1 MTLLLRFVVCHTSIF
16 YPDHLL
22 LKGLYEEDADEQPH
36 AKEPRAGNGLV
47 GPPKGPPSMQGIA
60 IVPKERKDLIVQ
72 MKRERQTCRRPPGK
86 PVTLTGKVKSVDGR
100 ARTTEATDRE
110 VLLTRPVVLL
120 TLVAFAALFGFQL
133 LLSVVPL
140 YADEAGGGSSGAG
153 LTTAVFMLSTVLT
166 QIQMPR
172 ILGRYGYR
180 RTLAAGLLFIGIPAL
195 FYAYAQTLVPI
206 LAVTL
211 VRGVG
216 FGIITVVFAALIV
229 ELAPPGRTGEALGL
243 IGVAITVP
251 NIFCNALG
259 LWLVGQFGYGVVFLL
274 GGVAPLLGLGMV
286 AGIRAAAPQ
295 EKGEGAGFFAGL
307 GRAPLLRILLLFAA
321 TTMAGGV
328 VLTFLPLAVPGS
340 GVFSAAGA
348 LLVVGVTSTASRW
361 WAGRFGDRR
370 DPRLLLAPGIL
381 ACAAGMVCLPL
392 GGVVLLVGA
401 VLFGTGFGL
410 LQNATLILM
419 MGRVS
424 KSEYGLGS
432 TLWNAAFDAGT
443 GIGAFAF
450 GFVISAVGFSWSF
463 YICAALVASALLLV
477 ILDYSSTRD

>member
-1 MTLLLRFVVCHTSIF
+1 MEGRV
-16 YPDHLL
+16 
-22 LKGLYEEDADEQPH
+22 
-36 AKEPRAGNGLV
+36 
-47 GPPKGPPSMQGIA
+47 
-60 IVPKERKDLIVQ
+60 ERVN
-72 MKRERQTCRRPPGK
+72 
-86 PVTLTGKVKSVDGR
+86 GR
-100 ARTTEATDRE
+100 ARTTEATERE

-120 TLVAFAALFGFQL
+120 TFVAFAALFGFQL

-153 LTTAVFMLSTVLT
+153 LATAAFMLSTVLT

-180 RTLAAGLLFIGIPAL
+180 RTLAAGLLFLGVPAL

-216 FGIITVVFAALIV
+216 FGIITVVFAALVV

-243 IGVAITVP
+243 IGVAITLP

-259 LWLVGQFGYGVVFLL
+259 LWLVGQFGYGIVFLL

-286 AGIRAAAPQ
+286 AGIRSAATS
-295 EKGEGAGFFAGL
+295 EKGEEEEGAGFFAGL

-340 GVFSAAGA
+340 GFFSAAGA
-348 LLVVGVTSTASRW
+348 LLIVGVTSTASRW

-370 DPRLLLAPGIL
+370 DPRLLLTPGIL

-463 YICAALVASALLLV
+463 FICAALVASALLLV
-477 ILDYSSTRD
+477 ILDYSSTQD

>member
-1 MTLLLRFVVCHTSIF
+1 VV
-16 YPDHLL
+16 L
-22 LKGLYEEDADEQPH
+22 A
-36 AKEPRAGNGLV
+36 
-47 GPPKGPPSMQGIA
+47 
-60 IVPKERKDLIVQ
+60 
-72 MKRERQTCRRPPGK
+72 
-86 PVTLTGKVKSVDGR
+86 GKVIGVNGPAQTAGDP
-100 ARTTEATDRE
+100 ERE
-110 VLLTRPVVLL
+110 VLLTRPVILL

-153 LTTAVFMLSTVLT
+153 LATAAFMLSTVLT

-172 ILGRYGYR
+172 VLGRYGYR
-180 RTLAAGLLFIGIPAL
+180 RTLAAGLLFLGVPAL

-211 VRGVG
+211 LRGVG
-216 FGIITVVFAALIV
+216 FGIVTVVFAALVV
-229 ELAPPGRTGEALGL
+229 ELAPPGRRGEALGL
-243 IGVAITVP
+243 LGVAITLP

-274 GGVAPLLGLGMV
+274 GGVAPLLGLVMV
-286 AGIRAAAPQ
+286 AGIRSAAPS
-295 EKGEGAGFFAGL
+295 EKGEEEEGFFAGL
-307 GRAPLLRILLLFAA
+307 GRAPLLRIFLLFAA

-340 GVFSAAGA
+340 GAFSAASA
-348 LLVVGVTSTASRW
+348 LLVVGITSTASRW

-370 DPRLLLAPGIL
+370 DPRLLLAPGLL
-381 ACAAGMVCLPL
+381 ACATGMVCLPL

-432 TLWNAAFDAGT
+432 TLWNAAFDTGT
-443 GIGAFAF
+443 GIGAFSF

-463 YICAALVASALLLV
+463 FICAAMVTSALLLV
-477 ILDYSSTRD
+477 ILDYASTQDGP

>member
-1 MTLLLRFVVCHTSIF
+1 
-16 YPDHLL
+16 
-22 LKGLYEEDADEQPH
+22 
-36 AKEPRAGNGLV
+36 
-47 GPPKGPPSMQGIA
+47 
-60 IVPKERKDLIVQ
+60 
-72 MKRERQTCRRPPGK
+72 
-86 PVTLTGKVKSVDGR
+86 
-100 ARTTEATDRE
+100 
-110 VLLTRPVVLL
+110 LLTRPVILL
-120 TLVAFAALFGFQL
+120 ILIAFASLFGFQL

-153 LTTAVFMLSTVLT
+153 LATAAFMLSTVLT

-172 ILGRYGYR
+172 ILDRYGYR
-180 RTLAAGLLFIGIPAL
+180 RTLAAGLLFLGVPAL
-195 FYAYAQTLVPI
+195 FYAYAKMLVPI

-211 VRGVG
+211 LRGVG
-216 FGIITVVFAALIV
+216 FGIVTVVFAALVV
-229 ELAPPGRTGEALGL
+229 ELAPPGRRGEALGL
-243 IGVAITVP
+243 LGVAITLP

-286 AGIRAAAPQ
+286 AGIRSAATSG
-295 EKGEGAGFFAGL
+295 KGEEGAGFFAGL
-307 GRAPLLRILLLFAA
+307 GRTPLLRIFLLFAA

-340 GVFSAAGA
+340 GAFSAASA
-348 LLVVGVTSTASRW
+348 LLVVGITSTASRW

-370 DPRLLLAPGIL
+370 DPRLLLAPGLL
-381 ACAAGMVCLPL
+381 ACATGMVCLPL

-410 LQNATLILM
+410 VQNATLILM

-432 TLWNAAFDAGT
+432 TLWNAAFDTGT
-443 GIGAFAF
+443 GIGAFSF

-463 YICAALVASALLLV
+463 FICSALVASALLLV
-477 ILDYSSTRD
+477 ILDYSSTQN

>member
-1 MTLLLRFVVCHTSIF
+1 M
-16 YPDHLL
+16 
-22 LKGLYEEDADEQPH
+22 A
-36 AKEPRAGNGLV
+36 
-47 GPPKGPPSMQGIA
+47 
-60 IVPKERKDLIVQ
+60 
-72 MKRERQTCRRPPGK
+72 
-86 PVTLTGKVKSVDGR
+86 GKVRGVNGP
-100 ARTTEATDRE
+100 AQTTGAAERE
-110 VLLTRPVVLL
+110 VLLTRPVILL

-140 YADEAGGGSSGAG
+140 YADEAGGSSGAG
-153 LTTAVFMLSTVLT
+153 LATAAFMLSTVLT

-180 RTLAAGLLFIGIPAL
+180 RTLAAGLLFLGVPAL

-211 VRGVG
+211 LRGVG
-216 FGIITVVFAALIV
+216 FGIITVVFAAMVV
-229 ELAPPGRTGEALGL
+229 ELAPPGRRGEALGL
-243 IGVAITVP
+243 LGVAITLP

-259 LWLVGQFGYGVVFLL
+259 LWLVGQFDYGIVFLL
-274 GGVAPLLGLGMV
+274 GAVAPLLGLALV
-286 AGIRAAAPQ
+286 IGIRSAAPSG
-295 EKGEGAGFFAGL
+295 KGEEEEGAGFFAGL
-307 GRAPLLRILLLFAA
+307 GRAPLLRIFLLFAA

-348 LLVVGVTSTASRW
+348 LLVVGITSTASRW
-361 WAGRFGDRR
+361 WAGRFGDRK
-370 DPRLLLAPGIL
+370 DPRLLLAPGLL
-381 ACAAGMVCLPL
+381 ACATGMVCLPL

-401 VLFGTGFGL
+401 VFFGTGFGL

-432 TLWNAAFDAGT
+432 TLWNAAFDTGT
-443 GIGAFAF
+443 GIGAFSF

-463 YICAALVASALLLV
+463 FICSALVASALLLV
-477 ILDYSSTRD
+477 ILDYSSTQD

>member
-1 MTLLLRFVVCHTSIF
+1 M
-16 YPDHLL
+16 Y
-22 LKGLYEEDADEQPH
+22 
-36 AKEPRAGNGLV
+36 
-47 GPPKGPPSMQGIA
+47 
-60 IVPKERKDLIVQ
+60 
-72 MKRERQTCRRPPGK
+72 
-86 PVTLTGKVKSVDGR
+86 R
-100 ARTTEATDRE
+100 ARSSLGKLVVLAAKVIGVNGPAQTAGGPERE
-110 VLLTRPVVLL
+110 VLLTRPVILL
-120 TLVAFAALFGFQL
+120 TLVAFAAVFGFQL

-153 LTTAVFMLSTVLT
+153 LATAAFMLSTVLT

-180 RTLAAGLLFIGIPAL
+180 RTLAAGLLFLGVPAL

-211 VRGVG
+211 LRGVG
-216 FGIITVVFAALIV
+216 FGIVTVAFTAMVV
-229 ELAPPGRTGEALGL
+229 ELAPPGRRGEALGL
-243 IGVAITVP
+243 LGVAFTLP

-274 GGVAPLLGLGMV
+274 GGVTPLLGLVMV
-286 AGIRAAAPQ
+286 IGIRSAAPSG
-295 EKGEGAGFFAGL
+295 KGEGDASFFAGL
-307 GRAPLLRILLLFAA
+307 GRAPLLRIFLLFAA

-340 GVFSAAGA
+340 GVFSAASA
-348 LLVVGVTSTASRW
+348 LLVVGITSTASRW

-370 DPRLLLAPGIL
+370 DPRLLLAPGLL
-381 ACAAGMVCLPL
+381 ACASGMVCLPI
-392 GGVVLLVGA
+392 GGVILLAGA

-432 TLWNAAFDAGT
+432 TLWNAAFDTGT
-443 GIGAFAF
+443 GIGAFLF

-463 YICAALVASALLLV
+463 FICSALVASALLLV
-477 ILDYSSTRD
+477 ILDYSSTQD

>member
-1 MTLLLRFVVCHTSIF
+1 M
-16 YPDHLL
+16 
-22 LKGLYEEDADEQPH
+22 
-36 AKEPRAGNGLV
+36 NG
-47 GPPKGPPSMQGIA
+47 PA
-60 IVPKERKDLIVQ
+60 
-72 MKRERQTCRRPPGK
+72 QTTG
-86 PVTLTGKVKSVDGR
+86 VT
-100 ARTTEATDRE
+100 ERE

-120 TLVAFAALFGFQL
+120 TLVAFAALVGFQL

-140 YADEAGGGSSGAG
+140 YADQAGGGSSGAG
-153 LTTAVFMLSTVLT
+153 LATAVFMLSTVLT

-180 RTLAAGLLFIGIPAL
+180 RTLAAGLLFLGVPAL

-211 VRGVG
+211 LRGVG
-216 FGIITVVFAALIV
+216 FGIITVVFAALVV
-229 ELAPPGRTGEALGL
+229 ELAPPGRRGEALGL
-243 IGVAITVP
+243 IGIAITLP

-259 LWLVGQFGYGVVFLL
+259 LWLVGQFGYGIVFLL
-274 GGVAPLLGLGMV
+274 GGLAPLLGLVMV
-286 AGIRAAAPQ
+286 IGIRAAASA
-295 EKGEGAGFFAGL
+295 EEGGGAGFFAGL
-307 GRAPLLRILLLFAA
+307 RRAPLLRIFLLFAA

-328 VLTFLPLAVPGS
+328 VLTFLPLAVPGP
-340 GVFSAAGA
+340 GVFSAASA
-348 LLVVGVTSTASRW
+348 LLIVGVTSTASRW
-361 WAGRFGDRR
+361 WAGRFGDRS
-370 DPRLLLAPGIL
+370 DPRLLLAPGLL

-392 GGVVLLVGA
+392 GGVILLAGA

-432 TLWNAAFDAGT
+432 TLWNAAFDTGT
-443 GIGAFAF
+443 GIGAFSF

-463 YICAALVASALLLV
+463 FICSALVASALLLV
-477 ILDYSSTRD
+477 ILDYSSTHNRHPQ

>member
-1 MTLLLRFVVCHTSIF
+1 M
-16 YPDHLL
+16 
-22 LKGLYEEDADEQPH
+22 A
-36 AKEPRAGNGLV
+36 
-47 GPPKGPPSMQGIA
+47 
-60 IVPKERKDLIVQ
+60 
-72 MKRERQTCRRPPGK
+72 
-86 PVTLTGKVKSVDGR
+86 GKVRSVNGP
-100 ARTTEATDRE
+100 AQTTGAAERE
-110 VLLTRPVVLL
+110 VLLTRPVILL

-140 YADEAGGGSSGAG
+140 YADEAGGSSGAG
-153 LTTAVFMLSTVLT
+153 LATAAFMLSTVLT

-180 RTLAAGLLFIGIPAL
+180 RTLAAGLLFLGVPAL

-211 VRGVG
+211 LRGVG
-216 FGIITVVFAALIV
+216 FGIITVVFAAMVV
-229 ELAPPGRTGEALGL
+229 ELAPPGRRGEALGL
-243 IGVAITVP
+243 LGVAITLP

-274 GGVAPLLGLGMV
+274 GAVAPVLGLALV
-286 AGIRAAAPQ
+286 IGIRSAAPSG
-295 EKGEGAGFFAGL
+295 KGEEEEGAGFFAGL
-307 GRAPLLRILLLFAA
+307 GRAPLLRIFLLFAA

-348 LLVVGVTSTASRW
+348 LLVVGITSTASRW
-361 WAGRFGDRR
+361 WAGRFGDRK
-370 DPRLLLAPGIL
+370 DPRLLLAPGLL
-381 ACAAGMVCLPL
+381 ACATGMVCLPL

-401 VLFGTGFGL
+401 VFFGTGFGL

-432 TLWNAAFDAGT
+432 TLWNAAFDTGT
-443 GIGAFAF
+443 GIGAFSF

-463 YICAALVASALLLV
+463 FICSALVASALLLV
-477 ILDYSSTRD
+477 ILDYSSTQD

>member
-1 MTLLLRFVVCHTSIF
+1 MEGRV
-16 YPDHLL
+16 
-22 LKGLYEEDADEQPH
+22 
-36 AKEPRAGNGLV
+36 
-47 GPPKGPPSMQGIA
+47 
-60 IVPKERKDLIVQ
+60 ERVN
-72 MKRERQTCRRPPGK
+72 
-86 PVTLTGKVKSVDGR
+86 GR
-100 ARTTEATDRE
+100 ARTPEATDRE

-120 TLVAFAALFGFQL
+120 TLVAFAALIGFQL

-180 RTLAAGLLFIGIPAL
+180 RTLAAGLLFLGVPAL

-211 VRGVG
+211 LRGVG
-216 FGIITVVFAALIV
+216 FGIITVVFAALVV
-229 ELAPPGRTGEALGL
+229 ELAPPGRRGEALGL
-243 IGVAITVP
+243 IGVAITLP

-274 GGVAPLLGLGMV
+274 GGLAPLLGLVMV
-286 AGIRAAAPQ
+286 IGIRAAAPS
-295 EKGEGAGFFAGL
+295 EEGGGAGFFAGL

-328 VLTFLPLAVPGS
+328 VLTFLPLAVPDP
-340 GVFSAAGA
+340 GVFSAASA
-348 LLVVGVTSTASRW
+348 ILVVGITSTASRW

-370 DPRLLLAPGIL
+370 DPRLLLAPGLL

-392 GGVVLLVGA
+392 GGVVLLAGA

-419 MGRVS
+419 MERVS

-443 GIGAFAF
+443 GIGAFSF

-463 YICAALVASALLLV
+463 FICSALVASALLLV
-477 ILDYSSTRD
+477 LLDYSSKQD

>member
-1 MTLLLRFVVCHTSIF
+1 M
-16 YPDHLL
+16 
-22 LKGLYEEDADEQPH
+22 
-36 AKEPRAGNGLV
+36 NG
-47 GPPKGPPSMQGIA
+47 PAQ
-60 IVPKERKDLIVQ
+60 
-72 MKRERQTCRRPPGK
+72 
-86 PVTLTGKVKSVDGR
+86 
-100 ARTTEATDRE
+100 TTEATERE

-140 YADEAGGGSSGAG
+140 YVDEAGGGSSGAG
-153 LTTAVFMLSTVLT
+153 LATAVFMLSTVLT

-180 RTLAAGLLFIGIPAL
+180 RTLAAGLLFLGAPAL

-206 LAVTL
+206 LTVTL
-211 VRGVG
+211 VRGFG
-216 FGIITVVFAALIV
+216 FGIVTVVFAALIV
-229 ELAPPGRTGEALGL
+229 ELAPPGRRGEALGL
-243 IGVAITVP
+243 LGVAITLP

-259 LWLVGQFGYGVVFLL
+259 LWLVGQFGYEIVFLL
-274 GGVAPLLGLGMV
+274 GGLAPLLGLAMV
-286 AGIRAAAPQ
+286 IGIRAVAPS
-295 EKGEGAGFFAGL
+295 EEGGGAGFFAGL
-307 GRAPLLRILLLFAA
+307 GRAPLLRIFLLFAA
-321 TTMAGGV
+321 TTMAAGV

-348 LLVVGVTSTASRW
+348 ILVVGITSTASRW

-370 DPRLLLAPGIL
+370 DPRLLLAPGLL

-392 GGVVLLVGA
+392 GGVLLLAGA

-410 LQNATLILM
+410 LQNTTLILM

-432 TLWNAAFDAGT
+432 TLWNAAFDTGT
-443 GIGAFAF
+443 GIGAFSF

-463 YICAALVASALLLV
+463 FICSVVVASALLLV
-477 ILDYSSTRD
+477 LLEYPSTQD